1 MKVFQAH
8 KGKQNTTNSILFI
21 SGAISCIVFSLND
34 EKLITVSPIDKTM
47 KIFDVCNFDLE
58 AIHVL
63 DFVPKV
69 CLFFEDTELN
79 IYKIA
84 M

>member
-1 MKVFQAH
+1 
-8 KGKQNTTNSILFI
+8 
-21 SGAISCIVFSLND
+21 
-34 EKLITVSPIDKTM
+34 M

-63 DFVPKV
+63 DFIPKV
-69 CLFFEDTELN
+69 CFFFEEDETKIL
-79 IYKIA
+79 KIA